1 VSGIQV
7 SRDPYIVQELR
18 NLVVIARK
26 MEVQRVIAVQI
37 TRGGNLMRRPKI
49 PKQARRERKVN
60 IRGRTNRWWV

>member
-1 VSGIQV
+1 
-7 SRDPYIVQELR
+7 
-18 NLVVIARK
+18 